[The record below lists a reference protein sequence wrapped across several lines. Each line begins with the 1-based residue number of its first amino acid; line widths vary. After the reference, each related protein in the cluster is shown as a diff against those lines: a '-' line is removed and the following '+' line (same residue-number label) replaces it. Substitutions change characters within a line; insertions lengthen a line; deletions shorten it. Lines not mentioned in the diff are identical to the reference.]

1 MMKDGYFKVMVHGAF
16 PIKVV
21 KKEGNVILQKYKIPF
36 MESSET
42 REIVYG
48 KVRKILDNYP
58 LCICFKVWTF

>member
-1 MMKDGYFKVMVHGAF
+1 MKDGYFKVMVHGAF

-48 KVRKILDNYP
+48 KVRKILDNSP
-58 LCICFKVWTF
+58 LLCICF